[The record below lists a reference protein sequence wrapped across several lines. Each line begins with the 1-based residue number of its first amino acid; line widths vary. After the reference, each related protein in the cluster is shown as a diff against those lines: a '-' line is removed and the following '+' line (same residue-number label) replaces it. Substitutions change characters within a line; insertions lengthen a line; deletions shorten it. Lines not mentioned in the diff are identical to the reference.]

1 MQFGLTHCQPLAR
14 CSLLGA
20 QANYHRSL
28 LRWLLHFHLLVLLLL
43 LLLICLSKLSLLGKV
58 LRWACVAL
66 HDTFLI
72 ENSTTAYPTLLLIE
86 CTVHLSN

>member
-1 MQFGLTHCQPLAR
+1 MQFGKHTAR

-72 ENSTTAYPTLLLIE
+72 DNSTTAYPMLLLIE